1 MTRPVRFTLA
11 TALIAASA
19 LAGCASEPSRFQGIS
34 FSSAAHPP
42 EVRALAQR
50 AAEGDKAAQLEL
62 GIRFEEGRGV
72 QASRRRAE
80 RLYWM
85 AASYSGGGRELDFF
99 RPMRPGG
106 RWHANPLEGG
116 RFEPGLPEAK
126 ARLEALRQRRANE
139 SERGNL

>member
-1 MTRPVRFTLA
+1 MSQPIRF
-11 TALIAASA
+11 A
-19 LAGCASEPSRFQGIS
+19 LAVALAAALTACASQPSRFQGIA
-34 FSSAAHPP
+34 FDSAAHPP

-50 AAEGDKAAQLEL
+50 AADGDKAAQLEL

-72 QASRRRAE
+72 PVSRRRAE

-106 RWHANPLEGG
+106 RWHVNPTEGG
-116 RFEPGLPEAK
+116 RFVPGLPEAR
-126 ARLEALRQRRANE
+126 ARLEALRQRRSNE
-139 SERGNL
+139 SERGSL